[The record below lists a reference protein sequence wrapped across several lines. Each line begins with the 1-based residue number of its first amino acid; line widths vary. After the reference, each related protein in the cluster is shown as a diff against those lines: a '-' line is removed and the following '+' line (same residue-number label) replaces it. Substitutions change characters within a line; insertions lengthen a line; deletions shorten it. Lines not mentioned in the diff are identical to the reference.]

1 MVSVKAREELRVCGH
16 SQPEPPGLQVL
27 LLLLHQPVALEVAAA
42 TQALHDLQE
51 ADLTETEGPSVL
63 QGGGERAWWSVHAT
77 GMSWGPTWCHLV

>member
-63 QGGGERAWWSVHAT
+63 QGGGNVPGGQCTLQGCPGAPPGAT
-77 GMSWGPTWCHLV
+77 